1 MRKGLFSSTYGD
13 INFELTGSEAA
24 PTLVFIH
31 GVGMDHCS
39 FDKQV
44 EPLKKQFRTLVWDL
58 PGHGGSTLKN
68 YNKRFTALAADC
80 LNELLKELGIKEAIL
95 VGQSMGS
102 LVAQYF
108 QLNHPNKVK
117 AVIHAPGIEL
127 KSHVGKWAKSLV
139 PLFIFLIN
147 LIPENTF
154 CKSFGKHR
162 AVKKEVQ
169 EYLAATMKQTGKKLA
184 LQITADMCYDLI
196 DSSSSIKKVP
206 LLLLY
211 GQKDLFFI
219 RNASKIWHK
228 NEPLSQCMEI
238 PHANHIANQD
248 NPEAFNHALKQF
260 LKVLFETNK
269 ENSPQ

>member
-1 MRKGLFSSTYGD
+1 MRKGLFESTYGE
-13 INFELTGSEAA
+13 IHFELKGAENA

-31 GVGMDHCS
+31 GVGMDHRS
-39 FDKQV
+39 FDEQV
-44 EPLKKQFRTLVWDL
+44 EALKKQYRTLVWDL

-68 YNKRFTALAADC
+68 QNKRFTTMAADC
-80 LNELLKELGIKEAIL
+80 LNELLEELDIKESIL
-95 VGQSMGS
+95 LGQSMGS

-108 QLNHPNKVK
+108 QLNHPDKVI

-127 KSHVGKWAKSLV
+127 KSHVGKWAKGLV
-139 PLFIFLIN
+139 PLLIFLIN

-196 DSSSSIKKVP
+196 DSSLPMRKVP

-219 RNASKIWHK
+219 RNASKKWLK
-228 NEPLSQCMEI
+228 NEALSQCIEI

-248 NPEAFNHALKQF
+248 NPEAFNQALQIF
-260 LKVLFETNK
+260 LDETCQVFK
-269 ENSPQ
+269 T

>member
-1 MRKGLFSSTYGD
+1 MKKGLFSSTYGE
-13 INFELTGSEAA
+13 INFELTGAVNA
-24 PTLVFIH
+24 PILVFIH
-31 GVGMDHCS
+31 GVGMDLRS
-39 FDKQV
+39 FDEQV
-44 EPLKKQFRTLVWDL
+44 EALNKQYRTLVWDL

-68 YNKRFTALAADC
+68 YSKRFTALAADC
-80 LNELLKELGIKEAIL
+80 LNALLEELDIKEAIL

-108 QLNHPNKVK
+108 QLNHPDKVK

-127 KSHVGKWAKSLV
+127 KSHMGKWTKGLV
-139 PLFIFLIN
+139 PVLIFLIN

-162 AVKKEVQ
+162 AVNKKVQ

-184 LQITADMCYDLI
+184 LQITTDMCFDLI
-196 DSSSSIKKVP
+196 DSSSPIKKVP

-219 RNASKIWHK
+219 RNASKKWHK
-228 NEPLSQCMEI
+228 NEPLSQCNEI
-238 PHANHIANQD
+238 PQANHIVNQD
-248 NPEAFNHALKQF
+248 NPQAFNQALSKF
-260 LKVLFETNK
+260 LNGIFETNK
-269 ENSPQ
+269 